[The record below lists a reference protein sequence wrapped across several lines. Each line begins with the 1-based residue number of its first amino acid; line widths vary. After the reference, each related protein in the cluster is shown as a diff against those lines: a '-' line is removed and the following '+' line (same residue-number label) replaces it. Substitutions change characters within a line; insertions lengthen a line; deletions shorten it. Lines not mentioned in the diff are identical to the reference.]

1 MCMTFILCILLAFV
15 IGLLIGRLV
24 SLKKKESFGAL
35 AGRGVINTDDTAAAC
50 RFGIAS
56 PAKMSSLGSSCCAV
70 YHKQDGLYKPVQV
83 VGKCCLSTDENTAEC
98 LQYDSPESS

>member
-15 IGLLIGRLV
+15 IGLLIGRLF
-24 SLKKKESFGAL
+24 KIKNQESFGAI

-50 RFGIAS
+50 RFGIAN
-56 PAKMSSLGSSCCAV
+56 PTRVSSLGSSCCAV
-70 YHKQDGLYKPVQV
+70 YHKQDGLYNPVQV
-83 VGKCCLSTDENTAEC
+83 VGKCCLSTGENPTEC